1 MRIEYKTRPWKMPTS
16 KVMAEREVEK
26 AEESLKW
33 CFYWEDKLDENSID
47 SKVSK
52 MEVHYWATSLLGKE
66 NASELIMVVEGVA
79 ERWGIEKTLW
89 YCGNTG
95 NALFSF

>member
-1 MRIEYKTRPWKMPTS
+1 MPTS
-16 KVMAEREVEK
+16 KVMAERDIEK

-33 CFYWEDKLDENSID
+33 CSYGEDKLDENFVD

-52 MEVHYWATSLLGKE
+52 MEVHYWAMSLLGKE
-66 NASELIMVVEGVA
+66 NASELIMVAEGVA
-79 ERWGIEKTLW
+79 ERWGTDKALW

-95 NALFSF
+95 NALLSF